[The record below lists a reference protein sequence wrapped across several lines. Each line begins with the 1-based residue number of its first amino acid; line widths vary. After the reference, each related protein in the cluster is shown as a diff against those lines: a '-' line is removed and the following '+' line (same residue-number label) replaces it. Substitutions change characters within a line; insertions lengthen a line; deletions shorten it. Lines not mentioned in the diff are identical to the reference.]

1 MPFSSQATSDLKT
14 AFEDACKDG
23 EKGLP
28 GVVGVVIGKDGTELF
43 AQASGKR
50 GYGSSEPMSLDSIF
64 WIASCTK
71 MITGVACMQLVEQG
85 KLSLD
90 DPAQVELLC
99 PELKDVKVSSRRRV
113 ASV

>member
-43 AQASGKR
+43 AQA
-50 GYGSSEPMSLDSIF
+50 SEPMSLDSIF